1 MLTREATYEDYGFSE
16 DEDKRLGEFC
26 KNLEM
31 RDKILL
37 LQCAA
42 EVYPNIVDELYCCI
56 VSTSQSMVI
65 CEGRRNQCKENRR
78 CETCSRNHRGNQY
91 LC

>member
-37 LQCAA
+37 LSQCSQWTK
-42 EVYPNIVDELYCCI
+42 NVDMIERLEAMEELMSR
-56 VSTSQSMVI
+56 VEQEQKSQKRS
-65 CEGRRNQCKENRR
+65 K
-78 CETCSRNHRGNQY
+78 
-91 LC
+91 

>member
-42 EVYPNIVDELYCCI
+42 EVYPNIVDELYCWTKNVDMI
-56 VSTSQSMVI
+56 ERLEAM
-65 CEGRRNQCKENRR
+65 EELM
-78 CETCSRNHRGNQY
+78 SRVEQEQKLQKRKK
-91 LC
+91 